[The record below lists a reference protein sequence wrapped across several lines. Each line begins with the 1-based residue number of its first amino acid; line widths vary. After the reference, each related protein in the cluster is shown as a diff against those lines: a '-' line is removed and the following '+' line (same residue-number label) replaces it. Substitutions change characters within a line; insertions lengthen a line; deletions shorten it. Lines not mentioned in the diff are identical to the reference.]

1 VLDNSDIKNMV
12 IGIAIFVGGMVTVI
26 LLKNYFDAGGMSF
39 KKRITVLKPASTVLE
54 EIKEEIE
61 REKPVGEIVS
71 NLSVNVT
78 DAIVDLC
85 HQKEGFPWSSFD
97 LTNVGPS
104 PVYFSV
110 NHWDSPEAPL
120 PVGQSINVD
129 LKKQGA
135 IKRVYLKCDQGL
147 NTVVSLYVVR

>member
-1 VLDNSDIKNMV
+1 ML
-12 IGIAIFVGGMVTVI
+12 IGIAIFAGGMVAVI
-26 LLKNYFDAGGMSF
+26 LLKKYFDADGMSF
-39 KKRITVLKPASTVLE
+39 KKSVTVLKPATTILE

-71 NLSVNVT
+71 NLSINVT
-78 DAIVDLC
+78 DAIIDLC
-85 HQKEGFPWSSFD
+85 QQKEGFPWSSFD

-120 PVGQSINVD
+120 PAGQSINVD
-129 LKKQGA
+129 LKKRGA

-147 NTVVSLYVVR
+147 NTVVNLYVVR